1 MTALTRRDA
10 KRKKPMHIDSEHV
23 FQAALQLRESERLAM
38 ISRLLETLPADDEG
52 LSLDDEDLVAELDR
66 RFADPEGAIPWT
78 DLRAEG

>member
-38 ISRLLETLPADDEG
+38 ISRLLE
-52 LSLDDEDLVAELDR
+52 DLVAELDR